1 MESGNTPVNQTTT
14 PAAPEKPVV
23 SPLHEPKVETKASQQ
38 MPAKDPYDWKNY
50 HTNAPVGAPAKQ
62 SNGAS
67 AAAIVI
73 AIFSLLVAFGGL
85 GIAAWA
91 LTKGNTTKTGT
102 TATTSGGYY
111 NGNSVEFEETSIA
124 NIVSKVTPAVVSIVT
139 ETRASSYGSY
149 LYGNTEQAAGTGMIV
164 TSDGYVITNKHVAEG
179 ADSIT
184 IIMESGDTYD
194 DVKIVGLDPLN
205 DVAYLKING
214 ASDLPTVTLGD
225 SKTIAVGQPVLTIGN
240 ALGMYQN
247 TVAQGIVS
255 GLGRSLTAYDADGT
269 NGENLSDLIQ
279 TDAAINPGNSGG
291 PLVNAAGEVIGINTA
306 TSTDYNGLGFSIP
319 ISSAKGML
327 NGIIENGRAE
337 RAYIGVAYTS
347 VTPDIAKAYDL
358 PVRYGAYLRVSENS
372 HSSAI
377 VTGGPAYKAGLQDG
391 DIITKIGGVQIGSA
405 GSLSSLVSE
414 YKVGDTIEIE
424 YIRGTETRTTNVT
437 LEAYKN

>member
-23 SPLHEPKVETKASQQ
+23 PPLHEPKVETKASEQ

>member
-23 SPLHEPKVETKASQQ
+23 PPLHEPKVETKASEQ

-50 HTNAPVGAPAKQ
+50 HTNAPVGAPVKQ

-85 GIAAWA
+85 GIAGWA

-214 ASDLPTVTLGD
+214 VSDLPTVTLGD

-372 HSSAI
+372 RSSAI